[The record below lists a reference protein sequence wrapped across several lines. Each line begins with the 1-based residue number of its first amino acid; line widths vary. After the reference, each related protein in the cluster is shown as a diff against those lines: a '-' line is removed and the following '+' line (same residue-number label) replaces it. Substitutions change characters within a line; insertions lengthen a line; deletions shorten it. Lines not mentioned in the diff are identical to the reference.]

1 MLRKQRGFTLVELM
15 VTVAVLAILASLAMP
30 MMRVAIANSRVRAA
44 SESIQNGLAQARA
57 EAIRLN
63 TRVEFVLAATGWQVR
78 RVSDGTVLSQS
89 SGKESS
95 SGLQLTKLPATADR
109 VTYNA
114 FGLVPSVNPSNGSAP
129 ITRIGITVTIPPSSS
144 SFHPLA
150 VQLIGGSPRS
160 CDPAAASTE
169 PKSCL

>member
-1 MLRKQRGFTLVELM
+1 MLRKQQGFTLTELL
-15 VTVAVLAILASLAMP
+15 VTVTVVGILASLAVP
-30 MMRVAIANSRVRAA
+30 MMSVVAANSRVRAA
-44 SESIQNGLAQARA
+44 SESMQNGLAQARA

-89 SGKESS
+89 SGKESAT
-95 SGLQLTKLPATADR
+95 GLTITRAPAAADR
-109 VTYNA
+109 VTYNS
-114 FGLVPSVNPSNGSAP
+114 FGLVPSVNPSDGSAP
-129 ITRIGITVTIPPSSS
+129 ITRIGITVVNPPSSS

-150 VQLIGGSPRS
+150 VQLIGGSPRA

-169 PKSCL
+169 PKACL